1 MEELAWEELLGLE
14 ELCAWEELLGLEEL
28 CAWEELLGL
37 EELAW
42 EELLGLE
49 ELAEEELLS
58 LLLELLSSGSIT
70 VIPPLL
76 HVAVKVTSRWEA
88 ILWPSS

>member
-14 ELCAWEELLGLEEL
+14 EFAWEELLGLEEL
-28 CAWEELLGL
+28 AWEELLGL

-58 LLLELLSSGSIT
+58 LLLELLSSGSIM
-70 VIPPLL
+70 VIPSLL
-76 HVAVKVTSRWEA
+76 QVAVKVTSRWEA

>member
-1 MEELAWEELLGLE
+1 ME

-28 CAWEELLGL
+28 AWEELLGL

-49 ELAEEELLS
+49 ELAEEELLGLEELAEEELLS
-58 LLLELLSSGSIT
+58 LLLELLSSGSIM
-70 VIPPLL
+70 VIPSLL
-76 HVAVKVTSRWEA
+76 QVAVKVTSRWEA